1 MGINSFVNSVNL
13 LQRELDVQSL
23 RYQVTANNIA
33 LSEVP
38 NFKRQS
44 VNFESELKRAF
55 ESRDNAHNSF
65 QMQTS
70 DPRHIKSE
78 QPRDWRKVE
87 PRRVTDYTT
96 TSKAN
101 GNNVDAEE
109 EAMNLVQI
117 QMQYALLTRLESFQ
131 FKQVDMAMKSI
142 R

>member
-1 MGINSFVNSVNL
+1 ML
-13 LQRELDVQSL
+13 
-23 RYQVTANNIA
+23 
-33 LSEVP
+33 
-38 NFKRQS
+38 
-44 VNFESELKRAF
+44 
-55 ESRDNAHNSF
+55 
-65 QMQTS
+65 TS
-70 DPRHIKSE
+70 DPRHIESE
-78 QPRDWRKVE
+78 QPRDWKKVA

>member
-1 MGINSFVNSVNL
+1 MNSFVNSVNL